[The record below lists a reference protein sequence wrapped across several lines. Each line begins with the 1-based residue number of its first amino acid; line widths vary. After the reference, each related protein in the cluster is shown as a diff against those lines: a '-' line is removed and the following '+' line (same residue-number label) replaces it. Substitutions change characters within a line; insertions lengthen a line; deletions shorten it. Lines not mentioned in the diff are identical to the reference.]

1 MGRFVENIR
10 QIGLFMIAAQ
20 AVIHLVPNRQYEKY
34 VKLIA
39 GVMILMQFVTPFFKQ
54 SEELLMKWQEE
65 IEQIGQ
71 KIGEQGEKEL
81 IGQIQD
87 SKGASYGLVVDSIEE
102 ELKDRFNSL
111 PSCSGYQVSDVK
123 IVLKEKSDSEK
134 EVWELQKVHVVMRRL
149 PKSTEETEKAEEVKN
164 AGETE
169 KEEEIGRAGENAD
182 GVEIGKVV
190 VGEVQIGDSRIGG
203 EEETRENT
211 GEQEGEEK
219 DEQDAF
225 ARIFGEELGIRET
238 CVEVAIY
245 GGL

>member
-1 MGRFVENIR
+1 MGKFVENIR

-20 AVIHLVPNRQYEKY
+20 AVIHLAPGKQYEKY
-34 VKLIA
+34 VKMIA

-71 KIGEQGEKEL
+71 KMGEQGEEEL

-87 SKGASYGLVVDSIEE
+87 SQDASYGLMVDSIEE
-102 ELKDRFNSL
+102 ELKERFNSL

-134 EVWELQKVHVVMRRL
+134 EVWEIQKVHVVMRRL
-149 PKSTEETEKAEEVKN
+149 PKSTEKTEEAEKIGT
-164 AGETE
+164 AGEE
-169 KEEEIGRAGENAD
+169 AGR
-182 GVEIGKVV
+182 VEIGEIV

-203 EEETRENT
+203 KEEKGENT
-211 GEQEGEEK
+211 GEKEGKEEGK
-219 DEQDAF
+219 EEEDAF

-245 GGL
+245 GGI